1 MDNVRKGE
9 IMTQIITADQARKM
23 LTPHDGGYRFEYAGQ
38 AVYLTDDQRPPL
50 TQAQAEAILSRLAAK
65 IPLDWLTVPIFLMPY
80 NLRLWDE
87 FWSQGYAGRAYPTHV
102 LMGPGIS
109 EPDFVHELAH
119 VFCFRF
125 IDDNTGDNSDT
136 DRMAEYKALRGIV
149 GHQDTDGWSDRP
161 SEIFAEDFRYLLG
174 FGQWEL
180 EIPPPEPVILDFIM
194 GFLIGGDSMSLAD
207 VDLRKPSG
215 VSARTIDKFLA
226 GTPLVG
232 LGKAFM
238 LAEQQWAVSARYLAA
253 HAVLESAWG
262 RSKIAQD
269 KHNLYGFQAYDSS
282 PYASARAFPS
292 FEECIKYVAQY
303 VARNYLNP
311 DGKYYNGSTLRGMN
325 KRYAT
330 DQKWADKIA
339 SLMRKIELEEEKSV
353 AEKKEVFSDIKGHWA
368 HDTIVKAKEL
378 GLMSGYPD
386 GSFQPDKP
394 VTRAELAAAQ
404 VKLFE
409 KIAEAIQAVA
419 KK

>member
-1 MDNVRKGE
+1 M
-9 IMTQIITADQARKM
+9 QIITADQAKKM
-23 LTPHDGGYRFEYAGQ
+23 LTPHDGGYRFNHVGQ
-38 AVYLTDDQRPPL
+38 VRYMTDDSKPPVTL
-50 TQAQAEAILSRLAAK
+50 TKAEEILTKLAAR
-65 IPLDWLTVPIFLMPY
+65 IPLNWLSIPIFLLPY
-80 NLRLWDE
+80 SLRQWDKVWGQSYIAE
-87 FWSQGYAGRAYPTHV
+87 VFATHMIVGAGCDEQT
-102 LMGPGIS
+102 
-109 EPDFVHELAH
+109 FVHELGH
-119 VFCFRF
+119 VFAYRF
-125 IDDNTGDNSDT
+125 LDADPFDGWDESKY
-136 DRMAEYKALRGIV
+136 AEYKATRGL
-149 GHQDTDGWSDRP
+149 TSDDKDWYYRRP
-161 SEIFAEDFRYLLG
+161 GEVFAEDFRYLLG
-174 FGQWEL
+174 FGPWEFD
-180 EIPPPEPVILDFIM
+180 EVPPPEPVILDFIL
-194 GFLIGGDSMSLAD
+194 GFLIGGNSMSLAD

-226 GTPLVG
+226 GTPLAG
-232 LGKAFM
+232 LGKAFI
-238 LAEQQWAVSARYLAA
+238 LAEQQWAVSARYLTA
-253 HAVLESAWG
+253 HAVLESGWG

-311 DGKYYNGSTLRGMN
+311 DGKYCNGPSLRGMN

-339 SLMRKIELEEEKSV
+339 SLMRKIELEEEKPV
-353 AEKKEVFSDIKGHWA
+353 ADKKEVFSDIKGHWA
-368 HDTIVKAKEL
+368 HDIIVKAKEL

-386 GSFQPDKP
+386 GTFQPDKP

-404 VKLFE
+404 VKMFE